1 MGLVNWLGLFAA
13 SCTTLSFVPQIVK
26 IRKQGGGDLS
36 FYMLFIYFAG
46 VLFWFAYGLALHAQ
60 EIIWANGFSAFLV
73 AAAIGLKATHPNRRT
88 ASTAANG
95 PAARNAVS
103 AGTPAGTPAH
113 RAENFSAAAALPGA
127 SAAANAEA
135 DAHAREPVSARY
147 VSRDPA
153 EDAATPAT
161 KKAPAAKLRVAVD
174 MDEVIA
180 DAFGKMLRAYND
192 RTGRNLTREQIASEG
207 IEVMFAPEFLTPELK
222 IALDELPHDRS
233 FFGDLELMEGAQE
246 SLRELS
252 KDFEIFIA
260 SAAMDVPSSF
270 DAKYQWLKQHFPFIP
285 QSHYIF
291 CGDKS
296 ILNADFLV
304 DDRPRHFEHFR
315 GTGILF
321 TAPHNVNRA
330 AKLRAGNWREVV
342 RILHEA
348 RAAREA
354 SLAR

>member
-1 MGLVNWLGLFAA
+1 MGVLNWVGLFAA
-13 SCTTLSFVPQIVK
+13 ACTTLSFVPQIVK

-46 VLFWFAYGLALHAQ
+46 VLFWFAYGLMLHAP
-60 EIIWANGFSAFLV
+60 EIIWANAISAVLV

-88 ASTAANG
+88 AMVAASAL
-95 PAARNAVS
+95 AAGKAAS
-103 AGTPAGTPAH
+103 AGTPAH
-113 RAENFSAAAALPGA
+113 LAENFGAAAAVSKAA
-127 SAAANAEA
+127 SET
-135 DAHAREPVSARY
+135 REPVSARY
-147 VSRDPA
+147 VPPVPA
-153 EDAATPAT
+153 GESATQAT
-161 KKAPAAKLRVAVD
+161 KKVESSSKLRVAVD

-180 DAFGKMLRAYND
+180 DAFGKMLRVYNE
-192 RTGRNLTREQIASEG
+192 RTGRNITKEQIASEG
-207 IEVMFAPEFLTPELK
+207 IQTMFAPEFLTPELK
-222 IALDELPHDRS
+222 TALDELPHDRS
-233 FFGDLELMEGAQE
+233 FFGDLELMEGAQD

-270 DAKYQWLKQHFPFIP
+270 DAKYQWLKQYFPFIP

-321 TAPHNVNRA
+321 TAPHNVHRA
-330 AKLRAGNWREVV
+330 AKLRADNWRDVV

-348 RAAREA
+348 NAARQLNA
-354 SLAR
+354 AR

>member
-1 MGLVNWLGLFAA
+1 MGLLNWIGLFAA
-13 SCTTLSFVPQIVK
+13 VCTTLSFVPQIVK
-26 IRKQGGGDLS
+26 IRKQGGSDLS
-36 FYMLFIYFAG
+36 FYMLFIYLVG
-46 VLFWFAYGLALHAQ
+46 VLFWFAYGLMLHAP
-60 EIIWANGFSAFLV
+60 EIIWANAISAVLV

-88 ASTAANG
+88 AMAAANAQA
-95 PAARNAVS
+95 PHHASSAA
-103 AGTPAGTPAH
+103 TPAH
-113 RAENFSAAAALPGA
+113 LAENFSAAAAVSKAA
-127 SAAANAEA
+127 SEV
-135 DAHAREPVSARY
+135 REPVSARY
-147 VSRDPA
+147 VSPDPA
-153 EDAATPAT
+153 AEVAAHAT
-161 KKAPAAKLRVAVD
+161 KKIETSKKLRVAVD

-180 DAFGKMLRAYND
+180 DAFGKMLRVYNE
-192 RTGRNLTREQIASEG
+192 RTGRNITKEQIASEG
-207 IEVMFAPEFLTPELK
+207 IQTMFAPEFLTPELK
-222 IALDELPHDRS
+222 TALDELPHDRS
-233 FFGDLELMEGAQE
+233 FFGDLELMEGAQD

-270 DAKYQWLKQHFPFIP
+270 DAKYQWLKQYFPFIP

-330 AKLRAGNWREVV
+330 AKLRADNWRDVV

-348 RAAREA
+348 NAARDPGIA
-354 SLAR
+354 K